1 MSLLKRLK
9 VATKLE
15 DKEIVKRYK
24 MFNKQHPKG
33 NVSSDDFREMSL
45 KILDESEVDEFVSNV
60 FYIFD
65 LKCDQFMNF
74 EKLTLATEMHYI
86 HGNVLDKFS
95 WLLDHVYYYEE
106 VSLIPNVS
114 LLLDFSFKNRKVLSK

>member
-1 MSLLKRLK
+1 MLFKRIYVLTQKSFPFLGGIEVSLLKRLK

-65 LKCDQFMNF
+65 LKC
-74 EKLTLATEMHYI
+74 
-86 HGNVLDKFS
+86 GS
-95 WLLDHVYYYEE
+95 
-106 VSLIPNVS
+106 
-114 LLLDFSFKNRKVLSK
+114 